1 MKPVNTIVAAIAA
14 LALTPALLHAEDLI
28 RNGSFEAE
36 LQDWFLDQHRPAMAT
51 TTFQTT
57 DPDGKKAIEIEVVQ
71 PGDEAWKVQLAQ
83 IGFRISAG
91 TVYTLTFFAKAEPEV
106 TGVVAAISQA
116 SAPYAVLAL
125 KEKLTLSPEWNK
137 FVINLIPKV
146 DEPNARLLFS
156 NLGGHPGKV
165 WISQV
170 SLVENE

>member
-1 MKPVNTIVAAIAA
+1 MKSHRTIAA
-14 LALTPALLHAEDLI
+14 AFAALTLMPALVHAGNLI
-28 RNGSFEAE
+28 RNGNFEAE
-36 LQDWFLDQHRPAMAT
+36 LQDWLLDQHRPAMAT

-57 DPDGKKAIEIEVVQ
+57 DAEGKTALEIEIIQ

-83 IGFRISAG
+83 GGFSISAG
-91 TVYTLTFFAKAEPEV
+91 KIYTLTFYAKADPEV
-106 TGVVAAISQA
+106 NGVVVAIAQTP
-116 SAPYAVLAL
+116 APYAVLAF
-125 KEKLTLSPEWNK
+125 KEQLTLSPEWNK
-137 FVINLIPKV
+137 FVIDLVPKV